1 MIDQYEINIIVMLTQ
16 LIEKGKVS
24 IISNNINK
32 PMIICIKYFYALF
45 FRLNAINIIQ
55 QLEKLLDMKI

>member
-24 IISNNINK
+24 IILNNVNK
-32 PMIICIKYFYALF
+32 PIIIGIKYFYELF
-45 FRLNAINIIQ
+45 SRLNAINIIQ
-55 QLEKLLDMKI
+55 QLGKLLDMKI